1 MLAPA
6 IRIRQALLCGIL
18 QAYWP
23 ATAPLLTIPRM
34 EAEAAAELAQMMARI
49 RPRDQSPLGVFPSN
63 GIRDSCEAN
72 RAGCHGVRMR
82 IMTIRLIGTQRVRF
96 SNSA

>member
-6 IRIRQALLCGIL
+6 IRIRQAPLCGIL

-23 ATAPLLTIPRM
+23 AIAPLLTIPRM
-34 EAEAAAELAQMMARI
+34 EADAAAELAQMMARI
-49 RPRDQSPLGVFPSN
+49 RPREQSLGVFPSD